1 MMAMNLCDIAILSI
15 KNANYFY
22 IITRISKSEAVKPLQ
37 NIDLTEKKK
46 HYKANYQEQ
55 YEAVNLL
62 EILLFFFKKT
72 ENYKSKKYIKS
83 FEAICKN
90 RNKNYKIWL
99 Y

>member
-62 EILLFFFKKT
+62 EILFFFLRKQKII
-72 ENYKSKKYIKS
+72 NQ
-83 FEAICKN
+83 KN
-90 RNKNYKIWL
+90 I
-99 Y
+99 

>member
-62 EILLFFFKKT
+62 EILFFFSRKQKII
-72 ENYKSKKYIKS
+72 NQ
-83 FEAICKN
+83 KN
-90 RNKNYKIWL
+90 I
-99 Y
+99 

>member
-62 EILLFFFKKT
+62 EILFFFSRKQKII
-72 ENYKSKKYIKS
+72 NQKNIKS
-83 FEAICKN
+83 F
-90 RNKNYKIWL
+90 
-99 Y
+99 

>member
-46 HYKANYQEQ
+46 HYKALKNYQEQ

-62 EILLFFFKKT
+62 EILFFFQ
-72 ENYKSKKYIKS
+72 ENRK
-83 FEAICKN
+83 
-90 RNKNYKIWL
+90 L
-99 Y
+99 

>member
-1 MMAMNLCDIAILSI
+1 MMAMNLCDTAILSI

-62 EILLFFFKKT
+62 EILFFFSRKQKII
-72 ENYKSKKYIKS
+72 NQ
-83 FEAICKN
+83 KN
-90 RNKNYKIWL
+90 I
-99 Y
+99 

>member
-62 EILLFFFKKT
+62 EVLFFFSRKQKII
-72 ENYKSKKYIKS
+72 NQ
-83 FEAICKN
+83 KN
-90 RNKNYKIWL
+90 I
-99 Y
+99 

>member
-55 YEAVNLL
+55 Y
-62 EILLFFFKKT
+62 
-72 ENYKSKKYIKS
+72 
-83 FEAICKN
+83 
-90 RNKNYKIWL
+90 
-99 Y
+99 

>member
-62 EILLFFFKKT
+62 EILFFFSRKQ
-72 ENYKSKKYIKS
+72 
-83 FEAICKN
+83 
-90 RNKNYKIWL
+90 KIINQKDI
-99 Y
+99 

>member
-1 MMAMNLCDIAILSI
+1 MNLCDIAILSI

-62 EILLFFFKKT
+62 EVLFFFSRKQKII
-72 ENYKSKKYIKS
+72 NQ
-83 FEAICKN
+83 KN
-90 RNKNYKIWL
+90 I
-99 Y
+99 